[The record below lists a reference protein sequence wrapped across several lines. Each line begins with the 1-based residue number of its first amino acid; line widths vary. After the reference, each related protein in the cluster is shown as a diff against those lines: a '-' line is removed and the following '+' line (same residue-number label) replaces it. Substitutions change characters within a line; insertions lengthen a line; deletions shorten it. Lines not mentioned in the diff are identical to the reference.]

1 MNGPLMIMVQRRAKR
16 ELTVRDARW
25 TSRSETGWNCA
36 KKQAERFLDESRQWM
51 EI

>member
-1 MNGPLMIMVQRRAKR
+1 MNGPLMIMVQRGARR
-16 ELTVRDARW
+16 ELP
-25 TSRSETGWNCA
+25 SRGETGWNCA